1 MSLAG
6 KIYDM
11 ARISKE
17 KKEQIRKDIL
27 AVASNS
33 FFKKGYEKT
42 STKEIAK
49 QVGIAEGTLFNY
61 FSTKADLYMEA
72 FTSEFQ
78 RNEDQLMQPE
88 LISNYANELIADYV
102 QKLYSPVLKIPK
114 FIMKEM
120 IQVFFS
126 MGKKNF
132 ARIERLASIDFKY
145 MAMTEDY
152 IERLIQE
159 GLILPDTDAKLLS
172 ESIYSAIFYEFS
184 MFVYYE
190 KATKEEL
197 IDKIKKK
204 IDFICKG
211 YLS

>member
-1 MSLAG
+1 
-6 KIYDM
+6 M

-27 AVASNS
+27 AVASTS
-33 FFKKGYEKT
+33 FFEKGYEKT

-61 FSTKADLYMEA
+61 FATKADLYTEA
-72 FTSEFQ
+72 FASEFQ
-78 RNEDQLMQPE
+78 MNEDQLTEPG
-88 LISNYANELIADYV
+88 IVGNFANELIGDYV

-114 FIMKEM
+114 FMMKEM

-126 MGKKNF
+126 ISKKNF
-132 ARIERLASIDFKY
+132 DKIEKLAAIDFKY
-145 MAMTEDY
+145 MAMTEEY
-152 IERLIQE
+152 IGRLIKS
-159 GLILPDTDAKLLS
+159 GLIQKDTDPKLLS
-172 ESIYSAIFYEFS
+172 ESIYSAVFYEFT
-184 MFVYYE
+184 MYVYYE

-197 IDKIKKK
+197 VGNIKKK

>member
-1 MSLAG
+1 
-6 KIYDM
+6 M

-27 AVASNS
+27 VAASNS
-33 FFKKGYEKT
+33 FFEKGYEKT

-49 QVGIAEGTLFNY
+49 EVGIAEGTLFNY

-72 FTSEFQ
+72 FASEFQ
-78 RNEDQLMQPE
+78 RNEGQFIQTERMG
-88 LISNYANELIADYV
+88 NAANELLADYV

-132 ARIERLASIDFKY
+132 NKIERLASIDFKY

-152 IERLIQE
+152 IEHLKQE
-159 GLILPDTDAKLLS
+159 GLILPDTDAKMLS
-172 ESIYSAIFYEFS
+172 ESIYSALFYEFS

-190 KATKEEL
+190 KATKEEF
-197 IDKIKKK
+197 IHNIKKK

>member
-1 MSLAG
+1 
-6 KIYDM
+6 M

-33 FFKKGYEKT
+33 FFEKGYEKT

-61 FSTKADLYMEA
+61 FATKADLYTEA
-72 FTSEFQ
+72 FASEFQ
-78 RNEDQLMQPE
+78 MNEDQLTEPG
-88 LISNYANELIADYV
+88 IVGNYANELIVDYV
-102 QKLYSPVLKIPK
+102 QKLYAPVLKIPK
-114 FIMKEM
+114 FMMKEM

-126 MGKKNF
+126 ISKKNF
-132 ARIERLASIDFKY
+132 DKIEKLASIDFKY
-145 MAMTEDY
+145 MAMTEEY
-152 IERLIQE
+152 IERLIKG
-159 GLILPDTDAKLLS
+159 GLIQADTDAKLLS
-172 ESIYSAIFYEFS
+172 ESIYSAVFYEFT
-184 MFVYYE
+184 MYVYYE
-190 KATKEEL
+190 KATKEDL
-197 IDKIKKK
+197 VGNIKKK